1 MKKVFILAALMV
13 CAGISSAA
21 MADENAPKNG
31 RFVGGVGLG
40 GAIPVEGFGS
50 AYSSGGGIDG
60 NLGFQIDENLALLLE
75 IDSYIFQT
83 NVSGIYSAEVNFMP
97 TVKYAFGTSKTKF
110 YLLGGLGGN
119 VNQLYVDTG
128 YGTVTLTEKN
138 FAIGPGLGVQ
148 FPLND
153 ALDLY
158 LQAKFIDVFAA
169 SSFSYIPLA
178 VGLDFM

>member
-1 MKKVFILAALMV
+1 MKLKIFMAALMILG
-13 CAGISSAA
+13 GIGSIA
-21 MADENAPKNG
+21 MADENASKSA

-40 GAIPVEGFGS
+40 GAVPVEGFGS

-60 NLGFQIDENLALLLE
+60 NLGFQLDENLAILLE

-83 NVSGIYSAEVNFMP
+83 NISGIYAAEVNMMP
-97 TVKYAFGTSKTKF
+97 AVKYAFGNSRTKF
-110 YLLGGLGGN
+110 YLLGALGAN
-119 VNQLYVDTG
+119 VNQLYVTSG
-128 YGTVTLTEKN
+128 GSTLTITQKN

-169 SSFSYIPLA
+169 STFSYVPIA
-178 VGLDFM
+178 IGLDFM

>member
-1 MKKVFILAALMV
+1 MKNIFILAVLMV
-13 CAGISSAA
+13 FTGIASAA
-21 MADENAPKNG
+21 MAGDSPSKNG

-40 GAIPVEGFGS
+40 GAIPVDGFGS
-50 AYSSGGGIDG
+50 AYSAGGGVDG
-60 NLGFQIDENLALLLE
+60 NLGFQLDENWALLLE

-83 NVSGIYSAEVNFMP
+83 NLSGVYAAEVNLLP
-97 TVKYAFGTSKTKF
+97 SVKWALGTSSTKF
-110 YLLGGLGGN
+110 YLLAGLGEN
-119 VNQLYVDTG
+119 VNQLYIKSG
-128 YGTVTLTEKN
+128 SETVTLSEKN
-138 FAIGPGLGVQ
+138 FAIGPGLGIQ